1 MKEELIKKIEDHS
14 KRWSSKSE
22 LTLEDLVQMHG
33 EKCELLTEVHA
44 FLLGI

>member
-22 LTLEDLVQMHG
+22 LTLEDIVQMHG
-33 EKCELLTEVHA
+33 EKCELLTEVYA

>member
-22 LTLEDLVQMHG
+22 LTLQDVVEMHG

>member
-22 LTLEDLVQMHG
+22 LTLEDIVQMHG
-33 EKCELLTEVHA
+33 EKCELLTMVHA